1 MLDKKLTPPD
11 WDDLRIFLAVVRAG
25 SVRGAARNLSKTHA
39 TVSRHLQSLHDVL
52 GSPFLERRKEGQC
65 LTDLGQ
71 RILPLAEGIEA
82 KVAKIDRMSFSAD
95 TGLAGPVTISMLES
109 LYLSVLDKPID
120 AFMERYPM
128 ISLKII
134 ATDEL
139 SELAWRDSDVVV
151 RLTSSPPESAYGK
164 KVAESPLALYGSPAY
179 LKNRPKRDRWI
190 AFDWLPARNPLGS
203 ARTVANANTM
213 GAAARLIEMGRG
225 IGMLPC
231 YFGDTQSGL
240 VRLPEFAPI
249 EDLQIWIL
257 THEDLRKNP
266 RVRALMDHLYEAF
279 EDLQPL
285 IEGKTIDD
293 SC

>member
-1 MLDKKLTPPD
+1 MTTPD

-25 SVRGAARNLSKTHA
+25 SVRGAARSLNKTHA

-52 GSPFLERRKEGQC
+52 GSPLLERRKEGQC

-71 RILPLAEGIEA
+71 RILPLAEDIEA

-139 SELAWRDSDVVV
+139 SELAWRDADVVV
-151 RLTSSPPESAYGK
+151 RLTRSPPETAYGK
-164 KVAESPLALYGSPAY
+164 KVAESPLALYAAPAY
-179 LKNRPKRDRWI
+179 LKNRPKRDCWI
-190 AFDWLPARNPLGS
+190 AFDWRPARQPLGS
-203 ARTVANANTM
+203 ARTVANASTM

-231 YFGDTQSGL
+231 FFGDAQSGL
-240 VRLPEFAPI
+240 VRLPELAPK
-249 EDLQIWIL
+249 EDLQIWVL

-266 RVRALMDHLYEAF
+266 RVRALMDHLYDAF
-279 EDLQPL
+279 EDLKPR
-285 IEGKTIDD
+285 IEGAPDL
-293 SC
+293 